1 MSQDFIHKSAISEH
15 WLYWSFLTPD
25 LLKKPLYTIDTQAI
39 HIIDPGYLNYDNG
52 PDIQN
57 AILEIGGIIHKGDI
71 EFHLNP
77 EAWFKHGHHEDRR
90 YQNIILH
97 ILWDAPQEIDSSLL
111 RRFPHVILCHQLDIP
126 FSDWLQKMN
135 MLEQEGSWN
144 RYKIVKTNSL
154 TLQQLKKY
162 GQIRFRRKVE
172 RLKCWLEQF
181 SFEDTLFIS
190 LAEALGYSK
199 NKFPFRQLLWENP
212 PSKIIQIIPKLH
224 YSVIGIW
231 VYLAIRANLLTAQSF
246 THLTVYQKPIITKV
260 YNLFT
265 YYNEQ
270 GILPDLELRDWYFSR
285 VRPVNNPIVRL
296 AALAQII
303 YNYQASSFFKAMLKS
318 AGERLSLK
326 NLLLKFQASIQF
338 PFNDQLIDAIQSLYQ
353 ISIYSTQTIGITRAR
368 QFIINFVLPIMF
380 LWAERSGNSGF
391 QQYVEGLYEEFPAC
405 ESTRWINHYQN
416 KFSSPSFVAGF
427 KKFAIYQQGLLEFRA
442 EQQVPNLFKYNPE
455 RVNSDF

>member
-1 MSQDFIHKSAISEH
+1 MSQDFLNKSLIPEH

-25 LLKKPLYTIDTQAI
+25 LLKRPLYTIDTQAI
-39 HIIDPGYLNYDNG
+39 KIIDPGHLNYDNG

-57 AILEIGGIIHKGDI
+57 AILEIGGIIQKGDI

-77 EAWFKHGHHEDRR
+77 EDWFKHGHHEDRR

-97 ILWDAPQEIDSSLL
+97 ILWDAPREIDPSLI

-126 FSDWLQKMN
+126 FPDWLQKMN
-135 MLEQEGSWN
+135 ILEQDGSLEAS
-144 RYKIVKTNSL
+144 TTPEATSL
-154 TLQQLKKY
+154 TPQELRNY
-162 GQIRFRRKVE
+162 GQVRFRRKVE
-172 RLKCWLEQF
+172 RIKCWLERF

-190 LAEALGYSK
+190 LSETLGYSK

-212 PSKIIQIIPKLH
+212 PSKIFQLIPKLH
-224 YSVIGIW
+224 CSVIGIW

-246 THLTVYQKPIITKV
+246 THLTDYQKPITTKV

-270 GILPDLELRDWYFSR
+270 GILPNLELSDWYFSR
-285 VRPVNNPIVRL
+285 VRPVNNPIIRL

-303 YNYQASSFFKAMLKS
+303 YKYQASSLFKAMLKS
-318 AGERLSLK
+318 VSERQSLK
-326 NLLLKFQASIQF
+326 NLLLQLQAYMKF
-338 PFNDQLIDAIQSLYQ
+338 PFQIQLIEAIQTLYRF
-353 ISIYSTQTIGITRAR
+353 SIHNTQTIGITRFR

-391 QQYVEGLYEEFPAC
+391 QQYIEGLYEEFPAC
-405 ESTRWINHYQN
+405 DDTSLNKHYEN
-416 KFSSPSFVAGF
+416 KFSSPSFTTDF
-427 KKFAIYQQGLLEFRA
+427 KKFAIYQQGLLEFQA
-442 EQQVPNLFKYNPE
+442 EQQIPNLFKHNPE
-455 RVNSDF
+455 GINSDS